1 MISLG
6 KTYPLT
12 VIKIVDF
19 GYYLDAKNLGEILL
33 PRKHAKKAFDVGDEI
48 TVFLYLDSKDRPI
61 ATMQKPK
68 AEIGQFAYLTVTET
82 TDFGAFVDWGLD
94 KDVLVP
100 VKEQKRP
107 MVVGE
112 SYLVYLYQDKYDNRV
127 VASAKIDKFLD
138 QTPAEYKTNQAV
150 DLVIANTTD
159 LGFKAIVDHSH
170 WGVLYRGDVFQR
182 LSFGQYKKGFIKQ
195 VRPDGKID
203 LTLQGGQETRD
214 KYAKIIENYLTNNNG
229 FSPVNDKSDP
239 ELIYQTFGMS
249 KAAFKR
255 TIGGLY
261 KSGAIKIEKQGITLL
276 KGE

>member
-1 MISLG
+1 MVSLG
-6 KTYPLT
+6 KTYSLT

-19 GYYLDAKNLGEILL
+19 GYYVDAKNLGEILL

-48 TVFLYLDSKDRPI
+48 NVFLYLDSKDRPI

-107 MVVGE
+107 MQVGE

-127 VASAKIDKFLD
+127 VASTKIDKFLD

-159 LGFKAIVDHSH
+159 LGFKAIVNHSH

-214 KYAKIIENYLTNNNG
+214 KYAKIVENYLNKHNG
-229 FSPVNDKSDP
+229 FSPINDKSDP

-261 KSGAIKIEKQGITLL
+261 KAGVIKIEKQGITLL
-276 KGE
+276 TND